1 MKKII
6 LILSAFLF
14 FLSCKSNEE
23 IINFISKQD
32 NKPENKILITS
43 NVVSNKTVLNVL
55 KNYSHAQ
62 KEIFDS
68 NFNFTK
74 KLYDSITNKLLND
87 TISRNWKK
95 KQFEEVDGIIV
106 NTNLMYLKSNNIYY
120 KKYFSGNYSLYSI
133 SKPTIINNLLL
144 FYISKNRS
152 LGSVEYSKVV
162 IMEKK
167 KNKWVNVVNV
177 YSTELF

>member
-6 LILSAFLF
+6 LILSVFLF

-23 IINFISKQD
+23 IINFISKED
-32 NKPENKILITS
+32 NKSENKILISS
-43 NVVSNKTVLNVL
+43 NIVSNKTVLNVL
-55 KNYSHAQ
+55 KKYNYAQ
-62 KEIFDS
+62 KEIFES
-68 NFNFTK
+68 NFKITE
-74 KLYDSITNKLLND
+74 KLYDTISNKLLSD
-87 TISRNWKK
+87 TIARNWSK
-95 KQFEEVDGIIV
+95 KQFKKIDVDIV
-106 NTNLMYLKSNNIYY
+106 NTDLIYLKNNNIYY
-120 KKYFSGNYSLYSI
+120 KQYFSGNYSLYSI
-133 SKPTIINNLLL
+133 SKPIMVNNLLL

-167 KNKWVNVVNV
+167 KNKWVNVINV